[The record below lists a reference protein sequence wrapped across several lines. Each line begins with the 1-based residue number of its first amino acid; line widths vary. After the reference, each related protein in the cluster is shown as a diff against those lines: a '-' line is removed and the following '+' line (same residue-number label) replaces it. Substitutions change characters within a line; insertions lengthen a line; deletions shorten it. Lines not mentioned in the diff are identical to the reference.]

1 MFYALLGTLL
11 IVVVMAGA
19 AVSLFFRRGDE
30 SRHPVP
36 EFPVPEFPDAEGA
49 SR

>member
-1 MFYALLGTLL
+1 MFYAILGTLL

-19 AVSLFFRRGDE
+19 AVSLFFRRGGE
-30 SRHPVP
+30 SRH
-36 EFPVPEFPDAEGA
+36 PVPEFPDAEGA